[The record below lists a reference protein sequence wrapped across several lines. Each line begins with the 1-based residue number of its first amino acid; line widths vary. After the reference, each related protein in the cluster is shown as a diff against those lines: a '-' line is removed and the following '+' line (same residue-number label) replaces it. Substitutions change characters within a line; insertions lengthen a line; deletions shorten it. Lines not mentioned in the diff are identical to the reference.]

1 MATMRLTA
9 QGMQSQLCL
18 EGYLYKPPF
27 ELTHLDSRAW
37 QHHSH
42 LTLNPADCQF
52 LDLMQKGAGEWI
64 VGNPGT
70 PDNQL
75 IFFLSA
81 LERYTLPLPQPNHN
95 PTARVAL

>member
-1 MATMRLTA
+1 MATMRLSA
-9 QGMQSQLCL
+9 QGAQSQLCL

-42 LTLNPADCQF
+42 LLLQPADCQF
-52 LDLMQKGAGEWI
+52 LDLMQEGAGEWV
-64 VGNPGT
+64 VGDPGT
-70 PDNQL
+70 PDNRL

-81 LERYTLPLPQPNHN
+81 LECYTLPLPQSNHN
-95 PTARVAL
+95 PAARVVR